1 MSDELYYTPSTL
13 EERIARARAR
23 RAEEERAIVAMEA
36 KELEVAAEA
45 ERLRNKAPL
54 EVMTKT
60 LTAFQASHVE
70 KLELMERSVGALTTR
85 VAAGERLGAAQSS
98 LVEKLSTLERKV
110 DALST
115 RVVAGERL
123 SAAQS
128 SFVEKLSTLERK
140 VDALSIRD
148 LEHSTVSPVTIAGIP
163 SAIPVNVRSISI
175 DCDQHGHGRPCTFDN
190 NTRTFM
196 ATNYEPWSLEGFQRF
211 KQCHTLHLFVT
222 DTVKDFTPL
231 GGMIALRTLTITA
244 KGNGS
249 GWYQLHPLL
258 SDIRWISSLMELR
271 QVSFLGCTMLTDITP
286 LATLRNLQEVTLR
299 QTGVHSTE
307 CIARLK
313 VNKS

>member
-1 MSDELYYTPSTL
+1 L
-13 EERIARARAR
+13 
-23 RAEEERAIVAMEA
+23 EA

-45 ERLRNKAPL
+45 ERLRNKEPL
-54 EVMTKT
+54 EVMTKM
-60 LTAFQASHVE
+60 LTAVQASLVE

-85 VAAGERLGAAQSS
+85 VTA
-98 LVEKLSTLERKV
+98 LERV
-110 DALST
+110 
-115 RVVAGERL
+115 
-123 SAAQS
+123 
-128 SFVEKLSTLERK
+128 
-140 VDALSIRD
+140 D

-175 DCDQHGHGRPCTFDN
+175 DCDQHGHGRPCTFD

-249 GWYQLHPLL
+249 GWYQLCPLL

-313 VNKS
+313 VNKT